1 MSTKKKGVY
10 DSDMNFSIKP
20 SIFPPKT
27 LSAPKTKTLSALKPK
42 LEAALKPETVKPSF
56 FFTTKSKLL
65 TVPPVM
71 ASAVASAVANNE
83 NVENKSSFL
92 RYMLIF
98 FILGFLGLS
107 LYLYLEKPVD
117 TDIKNLYDPVLNYL
131 GFTTTPAKGAARGAA
146 PAKGAARGAAPAKGA
161 AVDKLEKAV
170 NEKKV
175 INNIDKTDDEKEE
188 NIVQIK
194 RDFKKP
200 PVIPKADDST
210 GQINKPKSKSG
221 FCYIGEDRGFRS
233 CISVEEGDVC
243 MSGDIFPTQAVC
255 INPNLRE

>member
-1 MSTKKKGVY
+1 MSTKKKGIY
-10 DSDMNFSIKP
+10 DKDMNFSIKP
-20 SIFPPKT
+20 STLPPKT
-27 LSAPKTKTLSALKPK
+27 ASASASASAPTQASTN
-42 LEAALKPETVKPSF
+42 PSL
-56 FFTTKSKLL
+56 FFTKKSKLI
-65 TVPPVM
+65 TVPPV
-71 ASAVASAVANNE
+71 VASVVAATVANNE
-83 NVENKSSFL
+83 EGSKNSSFL
-92 RYMLIF
+92 RYMLVF
-98 FILGFLGLS
+98 FVLGFLGLS
-107 LYLYLEKPVD
+107 LYLYLEKPVE
-117 TDIKNLYDPVLNYL
+117 TDIKNLYDPVLKYL
-131 GFTTTPAKGAARGAA
+131 GFTMGGDARGAA
-146 PAKGAARGAAPAKGA
+146 PTTPAKGA

-175 INNIDKTDDEKEE
+175 INNIDKTDAEEEEEEEE

-200 PVIPKADDST
+200 PVIPKADESSQ
-210 GQINKPKSKSG
+210 QIHKPKSKSG

>member
-1 MSTKKKGVY
+1 MSTKKKGIY
-10 DSDMNFSIKP
+10 DKDMNFSIKP
-20 SIFPPKT
+20 STLPPKT
-27 LSAPKTKTLSALKPK
+27 ASASAVTQ
-42 LEAALKPETVKPSF
+42 ASTNPSL
-56 FFTTKSKLL
+56 FFTKKSKLI
-65 TVPPVM
+65 TVPPV
-71 ASAVASAVANNE
+71 VASVVAATVANNE
-83 NVENKSSFL
+83 QGDNNSSFL
-92 RYMLIF
+92 RYMLVF
-98 FILGFLGLS
+98 FVLGFLGLS
-107 LYLYLEKPVD
+107 LYLYLEKPVE

-131 GFTTTPAKGAARGAA
+131 GFTM
-146 PAKGAARGAAPAKGA
+146 GAAPAKGA

-175 INNIDKTDDEKEE
+175 INKIDKTDAEEEEEEE
-188 NIVQIK
+188 NIVEEREQIK

>member
-1 MSTKKKGVY
+1 
-10 DSDMNFSIKP
+10 
-20 SIFPPKT
+20 
-27 LSAPKTKTLSALKPK
+27 
-42 LEAALKPETVKPSF
+42 
-56 FFTTKSKLL
+56 
-65 TVPPVM
+65 VPPV
-71 ASAVASAVANNE
+71 VASVVASTVANNE
-83 NVENKSSFL
+83 QGDNNSSFL
-92 RYMLIF
+92 RYMLVF
-98 FILGFLGLS
+98 FVLGFLGLS
-107 LYLYLEKPVD
+107 LYLYLEKPD
-117 TDIKNLYDPVLNYL
+117 ETDIKNLYDPVLKYL
-131 GFTTTPAKGAARGAA
+131 GFTMGAA
-146 PAKGAARGAAPAKGA
+146 PTTPAKGA

-175 INNIDKTDDEKEE
+175 INKIDKTDEDIETPNDEEE
-188 NIVQIK
+188 NIVEEKEQIK

-243 MSGDIFPTQAVC
+243 MSGDIFPTHAVC

>member
-1 MSTKKKGVY
+1 MSTTKKGIY
-10 DSDMNFSIKP
+10 DKDMNFSIKP
-20 SIFPPKT
+20 STLPPKT
-27 LSAPKTKTLSALKPK
+27 ASASASASAPTQASTN
-42 LEAALKPETVKPSF
+42 PSL
-56 FFTTKSKLL
+56 FFTKKSKLL
-65 TVPPVM
+65 TVPPV
-71 ASAVASAVANNE
+71 VASVVAATVANNE
-83 NVENKSSFL
+83 QGDNNSSFL
-92 RYMLIF
+92 RYMLVF
-98 FILGFLGLS
+98 FVLGFLGLS
-107 LYLYLEKPVD
+107 LYLYLEKPVE

-131 GFTTTPAKGAARGAA
+131 GFTMT

-175 INNIDKTDDEKEE
+175 INNIDKTDAEEEEEE
-188 NIVQIK
+188 NIVEEKEQIK

-233 CISVEEGDVC
+233 CINVEEGDVC